1 MRLLLGLFCVF
12 VLTLSATL
20 FAHQQSQPNACA
32 FTIQSNPT
40 RPEIIGPPD
49 MVPLVYVIEQPD
61 SPIEI
66 QSVNL
71 DGSWL
76 SVVGDRYTERTVVKY
91 QIRNRSDRTVRRVQ
105 LLLGYNGRSG
115 AGASNSAPISAGES
129 ATLIAEVGGSGDV
142 RTHPMKILIFV
153 GPIEFDDCAF
163 RPSVRVPLSWGVKP
177 PWFW

>member
-12 VLTLSATL
+12 VLTLSATP
-20 FAHQQSQPNACA
+20 FAHQPSQPNACG
-32 FTIQSNPT
+32 FTIQSNSAQ
-40 RPEIIGPPD
+40 PEITGPPD

-76 SVVGDRYTERTVVKY
+76 SVVGDRYTERTIVKY
-91 QIRNRSDRTVRRVQ
+91 QVRNGSDRTVRRVQ

-115 AGASNSAPISAGES
+115 AGASNSAPISPGES
-129 ATLIAEVGGSGDV
+129 ATLIAEVAGSGNV
-142 RTHPMKILIFV
+142 GVHPLKILIYV
-153 GPIEFDDCAF
+153 GPIESDDCAL
-163 RPSVRVPLSWGVKP
+163 RPSVRVPLSLGVKP
-177 PWFW
+177 PLLW